1 MKHFSSEILKI
12 ENKYCR
18 RASHE
23 FRRELIPRESTG
35 MPTELSSQD
44 GTDLSFTL
52 QPELMMSSGTSN
64 TDGRVSICSS
74 LTGEEISTGSASHRI
89 RPTGHS
95 HSHSHSRSRTR
106 THAEADCSHPN
117 LEVGESSASFSE
129 LRYLFCCV
137 QKSLPFIIILCSKL
151 ILQHALGK
159 HIKILWAQFDYSW
172 VVSVFSLNQLFILL
186 QGWQLES
193 VCLQPFYMLIKISRH
208 RFFSR

>member
-159 HIKILWAQFDYSW
+159 HIKIL
-172 VVSVFSLNQLFILL
+172 
-186 QGWQLES
+186 
-193 VCLQPFYMLIKISRH
+193 
-208 RFFSR
+208 